1 MRAIDWACGGRVLG
15 RVPPPDARLKRME
28 LTVLRASGL
37 WVRFLAGCLALLLMP
52 AWAQLAIPPLTA
64 RVTDL
69 AGLLSAAERQRLEDK
84 LARFEQEKGS
94 QIAILIVPSTQPE
107 TIEQYGIRVAEAW
120 RLGRKGVDDGVLL
133 LVARDDRALRI
144 EVGYGLEG
152 VIPDAVA
159 KRIIEEI
166 IVPRFRAGD
175 YAAGLDAGIAAIM
188 GRIAG
193 EPLPPP
199 ATAGEGPHPLLPVAM
214 MFAFVLSGMLRF
226 FLGRLTAAAIVGTVA
241 FFGAWWLLGSLIA
254 ALFVAAVAFIITLSG
269 STRGLLGTGR
279 GGLGGWGGGGFGGG
293 YRGGG
298 GGFGGGGASGRW

>member
-1 MRAIDWACGGRVLG
+1 MAL
-15 RVPPPDARLKRME
+15 AR
-28 LTVLRASGL
+28 TSSL
-37 WVRFLAGCLALLLMP
+37 WVCFLAWSLALLLAP
-52 AWAQLAIPPLTA
+52 AWAQLAVPPLAA

-69 AGLLSAAERQRLEDK
+69 AGLLSAAQRQALEDR

-94 QIAILIVPSTQPE
+94 QIAILIVPTTRPE

-120 RLGRKGVDDGVLL
+120 RLGRKGVDDGVLI

-152 VIPDAVA
+152 VVPDAVA

-175 YAAGLDAGIAAIM
+175 YAGGLEAGVAALTGLIS
-188 GRIAG
+188 G

-199 ATAGEGPHPLLPVAM
+199 RPVESAGSGPHPLLPAAM
-214 MFAFVLSGMLRF
+214 MFAFVVGGFLRF
-226 FLGRLTAAAIVGTVA
+226 FLGRLTAAGVVGTLA
-241 FFGAWWLLGSLIA
+241 FFGAWWLLGSLLA
-254 ALFVAAVAFIITLSG
+254 ALFVAAIAFVITLSG
-269 STRGLLGTGR
+269 SVRGLVGSGRRGSGGGWTG
-279 GGLGGWGGGGFGGG
+279 GGLGGGF
-293 YRGGG
+293 RGGG

>member
-1 MRAIDWACGGRVLG
+1 M
-15 RVPPPDARLKRME
+15 
-28 LTVLRASGL
+28 
-37 WVRFLAGCLALLLMP
+37 LLIP

-69 AGLLSAAERQRLEDK
+69 AGLLSVAQRQALEDK

-133 LVARDDRALRI
+133 LVARDDRTLRI

-159 KRIIEEI
+159 KRIIEEA

-175 YAAGLDAGIAAIM
+175 YVAGLDAGIATLM
-188 GRIAG
+188 GLISGA
-193 EPLPPP
+193 PLPPP
-199 ATAGEGPHPLLPVAM
+199 TSSSAGGGPHPLLPVAM
-214 MFAFVLSGMLRF
+214 MFAFVLSGVLRF
-226 FLGRLTAAAIVGTVA
+226 FLGRLTAAGIVGTVA

-254 ALFVAAVAFIITLSG
+254 ALFVAAVAFFITLSG
-269 STRGLLGTGR
+269 SPRGLPSSGR
-279 GGLGGWGGGGFGGG
+279 GGLGGWGGDRLGGGFG
-293 YRGGG
+293 GGG